1 LRCKEAALA
10 FSKEALVRARRSRG
24 LSQEEAAAI
33 LGCSVQAIR
42 HWEQG
47 WRVPS
52 DENQLL
58 LARKY
63 HVELIDLHE
72 RQPVSAA

>member
-1 LRCKEAALA
+1 VA
-10 FSKEALVRARRSRG
+10 FSREALVRARHGRG

-33 LGCSVQAIR
+33 LGVPVKTLRS
-42 HWEQG
+42 WEQG
-47 WRVPS
+47 FRVPT

-72 RQPVSAA
+72 RREPVPAA